1 MGATRFFTTPA
12 SLSVL
17 LHLLLMMTWLLCAQL
32 APSLNEI
39 TKSQPIIIEVD
50 PLPAA
55 TDDQSKRVVMT
66 QKGTITKEADPKAL
80 LGERNQTVDRE
91 SVSQQKIGEAIRQAA
106 KRAAVKPQT
115 KAQSTQRGGS
125 VIPSLAQLGVALPK
139 PGLQPGESDQT
150 RPSQEMGALNAQ
162 VQGDY
167 VKGYKESDQ
176 TMLNTREFV
185 FYGYFQ
191 RIRTSLDRAWEKSLR
206 DKLTKYF
213 YRGRSL
219 ASEMDYT
226 TKLLVTLNHDGQV
239 IKVQML
245 GASGAKDL
253 DEAAIKAFNE
263 AGPFPNPPKGLI
275 DTTGKVLVRWDFVLK
290 T

>member
-1 MGATRFFTTPA
+1 MGALRRLNSPA
-12 SLSVL
+12 SLSIL
-17 LHLLLMMTWLLCAQL
+17 LHLLLMMTWFWCAQI
-32 APSLNEI
+32 APSL
-39 TKSQPIIIEVD
+39 TQAKHTQPIIIEVE
-50 PLPAA
+50 PLPA
-55 TDDQSKRVVMT
+55 TSSDQSKRVVMT
-66 QKGTITKEADPKAL
+66 EKGHITKEADPKAL
-80 LGERNQTVDRE
+80 LGEHNQLVDRQT
-91 SVSQQKIGEAIRQAA
+91 VSQQKMGDAIRAA
-106 KRAAVKPQT
+106 IAKPKVTQQEN
-115 KAQSTQRGGS
+115 AQKKGGS
-125 VIPSLAQLGVALPK
+125 VIPTLSQLGIALPK
-139 PGLQPGESDQT
+139 PGMKPGESDT
-150 RPSQEMGALNAQ
+150 NTEAQEAGALNAQ

-185 FYGYFQ
+185 FFGYFQ
-191 RIRTSLDRAWEKSLR
+191 RIRSSLDRAWEKSLR

-226 TKLLVTLNHDGQV
+226 TKLLVTLSNDGQV
-239 IKVQML
+239 VRVQML

-253 DEAAIKAFNE
+253 DEAAIRAFNE